1 MWRAVLRPLAQ
12 RVLDPIE
19 RTSEVLFGVIMAL
32 TFTGSISVADAGRED
47 IREVL
52 VGAIGCNLAWG
63 LVDAS
68 MYLMAAFIGRARLL
82 TQLTAI
88 RQIRTPEAARA
99 QIVDLLPPALASVVT
114 PDDIETLRQRVNQQ
128 APPPAG
134 GILTRTDFLGAI
146 GVFLLV
152 CLSTFPVVVPFI
164 LVHEPRPALRLS
176 NAVAVVMLFMLGSVL
191 GRHAGRSGWQAG
203 LCMVTVGLVLVAIT
217 IALGG

>member
-1 MWRAVLRPLAQ
+1 MSRAVPRPLAQ

-82 TQLTAI
+82 ATLTAI
-88 RQIRTPEAARA
+88 RQIAR
-99 QIVDLLPPALASVVT
+99 
-114 PDDIETLRQRVNQQ
+114 RK
-128 APPPAG
+128 
-134 GILTRTDFLGAI
+134 
-146 GVFLLV
+146 
-152 CLSTFPVVVPFI
+152 
-164 LVHEPRPALRLS
+164 PRAR
-176 NAVAVVMLFMLGSVL
+176 
-191 GRHAGRSGWQAG
+191 
-203 LCMVTVGLVLVAIT
+203 
-217 IALGG
+217 